1 MVTLLEFAELNG
13 RDGVI
18 CMVDDQQV
26 TLVTEGAVDDSLPRC
41 ELHFALQLAPHS
53 LLVLVIV
60 EVPELYG
67 VSFDS
72 EQEATRHQVVLQ
84 AKLFNLGSKRANPDR
99 QLELALQV
107 RRQVDLKR
115 LLKTIHG
122 RLTVCVKNED

>member
-1 MVTLLEFAELNG
+1 
-13 RDGVI
+13 
-18 CMVDDQQV
+18 MVDDQQV

-67 VSFDS
+67 VSFDT

-107 RRQVDLKR
+107 RRQVDLER